1 MITVKI
7 IPTKASDTWYFL
19 GFYSCFNR
27 LYFFCWLSSSFALHL
42 GFNGMTKRMKL
53 SFSIEQILG
62 LQDKLKAA
70 EDELKLEEQR
80 LKALHQEKEIQR
92 KIKSEVETIMC
103 TQQNLHRVLGLFLL
117 SLWQFLLSAYIIT
130 YIFYLSRFI
139 LLNNSL

>member
-1 MITVKI
+1 
-7 IPTKASDTWYFL
+7 
-19 GFYSCFNR
+19 
-27 LYFFCWLSSSFALHL
+27 
-42 GFNGMTKRMKL
+42 MTKRMKL

-103 TQQNLHRVLGLFLL
+103 TQQNLHRVHSLFLL
-117 SLWQFLLSAYIIT
+117 SLCQFLLLAYIT
-130 YIFYLSRFI
+130 YILYLP
-139 LLNNSL
+139 